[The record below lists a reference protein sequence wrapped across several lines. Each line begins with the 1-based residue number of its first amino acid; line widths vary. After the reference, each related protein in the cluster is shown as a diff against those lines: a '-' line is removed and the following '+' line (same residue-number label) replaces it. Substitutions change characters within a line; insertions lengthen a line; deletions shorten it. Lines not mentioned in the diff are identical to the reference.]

1 MKNQFYY
8 NVKQEVETPVING
21 EAQPKQF
28 KNILC
33 SCNLD
38 KVLFSIETPTGRTL
52 VMDHMHEREYMEPV
66 YNKKHQKIG
75 EKKIRGMY
83 QTEVIL
89 DQEESERFIMNTS
102 VFGETLIKNVE

>member
-8 NVKQEVETPVING
+8 NVKQEVEVPIVNG
-21 EAQPKQF
+21 EPQPKKF
-28 KNILC
+28 KDVLC

-66 YNKKHQKIG
+66 FNKKHQKIG

-89 DQEESERFIMNTS
+89 DQEESAEYIKITS
-102 VFGETLIKNVE
+102 ANVD

>member
-8 NVKQEVETPVING
+8 NVKQEVETPMVNG
-21 EAQPKQF
+21 APQPKKF
-28 KNILC
+28 KDVLC

-66 YNKKHQKIG
+66 FNKKHQKIG

-89 DQEESERFIMNTS
+89 DQEESAEYIKITS
-102 VFGETLIKNVE
+102 ANVD

>member
-8 NVKQEVETPVING
+8 NVKQEVETPLING
-21 EAQPKQF
+21 EPQPKQF
-28 KNILC
+28 RELLC

-52 VMDHMHEREYMEPV
+52 VMDHMHEREYTEPV
-66 YNKKHQKIG
+66 FNKKGMKIG
-75 EKKIRGMY
+75 DKKVRGMY

-89 DQEESERFIMNTS
+89 TPEESAEYIKITS
-102 VFGETLIKNVE
+102 ANAD